1 MNKSLP
7 NGPIIDNWTYYDYKS
22 TFDAPQTGMAPSWVS
37 PDHRRR
43 LMAYRMLES
52 YYRNSAR
59 TWLDTTTVDQKDIL
73 NRREYGDSELI
84 TETALA
90 SLIGNDQSIIVP
102 NSDTPDATQAMV
114 DQFNI
119 LQLWAED
126 ERFLQKVLELERT
139 VIRLGD
145 GCYVLGWD
153 AAKGRP
159 RLHVY
164 DPGFYF
170 PVLDESS
177 LGEEE
182 FPRKVHIAY
191 EYEERISGTKTQ
203 KYLRRMTWELR
214 PIDYHDEF
222 GNPVPPD
229 DPTMVLFENEAIDE
243 FGMLTRLYPWNFIPT
258 TESCFYT
265 DATWLLGSSTG
276 NTLVDDLDIEQA
288 MIAADQV
295 DLMLD
300 FIPVV
305 HIPCTVSLKEHFGT
319 PVVARV
325 MQLLDDIISTDTD
338 LQASSAITGTP
349 PIAVNGAS
357 LPKNEDG
364 TVKSYG
370 PGTLWET
377 GDGNA
382 TMIDTS
388 TSLDALLKYTDHLRQ
403 LLAVNSRTPESLLGR
418 IKPSEVPS
426 GIALTLS
433 FAPHTALIN
442 EMRLVRKDKYATLLK
457 FVCRMFMASGDLLE
471 IFPAELAFGSFL
483 PADRQETSTLVQQLF
498 TAKAISLET
507 AIRMLVEAGFPIED
521 ALAEVQLIQ
530 SRNFTDANA
539 LLDASGDVAV
549 VRDYLGLG
557 PIAPLDLAALEA
569 ATAGLPAAPEEGG
582 APVA

>member
-1 MNKSLP
+1 MNKVP
-7 NGPIIDNWTYYDYKS
+7 TIDNWTYYDYKS
-22 TFDAPQTGMAPSWVS
+22 TFDGPSVTGLAPSWVS
-37 PDHRRR
+37 ADHRRR
-43 LMAYRMLES
+43 LQAYKMLES

-59 TWLDTTTVDQKDIL
+59 AWLDTTVPEKDKAD
-73 NRREYGDSELI
+73 RREYGDAELI

-90 SLIGNDQSIIVP
+90 SLIGNDQSILVP
-102 NSDTPDATQAMV
+102 GSDTPDATQAQV

-119 LQLWAED
+119 LQMWAQD

-153 AAKGRP
+153 PDKGRP

-182 FPRKVHIAY
+182 FPRKVHIAF
-191 EYEERISGTKTQ
+191 EFEERINASQTK
-203 KYLRRMTWELR
+203 KFLRRMTWEML
-214 PIDYHDEF
+214 PITYHDAN
-222 GNPVPPD
+222 GILVAPD
-229 DPTMVLFENEAIDE
+229 DPTMILYDNETIDE
-243 FGMLTRLYPWNFIPT
+243 FGRIVRLYPWDIIPT
-258 TESCFYT
+258 AEACFFT
-265 DATWLLGSSTG
+265 DAIWEISSS
-276 NTLVDDLDIEQA
+276 NIFIDDLSLDNA
-288 MIAADQV
+288 MVTADQV
-295 DLMLD
+295 DLNID

-319 PVVARV
+319 PVIARV
-325 MQLLDDIISTDTD
+325 MQLVDDIISTDTD

-349 PIAVNGAS
+349 PIAVSGAS
-357 LPKNEDG
+357 LPKDEDG
-364 TVKSYG
+364 RVRSYG

-377 GDGNA
+377 GDGTA

-433 FAPHTALIN
+433 FAPHTALIK
-442 EMRLVRKDKYATLLK
+442 EMRLVRQDKYSTLLK
-457 FVCRMFMASGDLLE
+457 FVCRMFMNSGDLLE
-471 IFPAELAFGSFL
+471 VFPAELAFGSFL
-483 PADRQETSTLVQQLF
+483 PADMQETSTLVQQLY

-507 AIRMLVEAGFPIED
+507 AVRMLINAGYPIED
-521 ALAEVQLIQ
+521 ALTEVSLIQ

-539 LLDASGDVAV
+539 LLDASGDVNI
-549 VRDYLGLG
+549 VRDFLGLG
-557 PIAPLDLAALEA
+557 PVAPLDLSALEA
-569 ATAGLPAAPEEGG
+569 ATAGLPAGVPEGG
-582 APVA
+582 APV

>member
-1 MNKSLP
+1 MNNAP
-7 NGPIIDNWTYYDYKS
+7 VIDTYTYYDYKS
-22 TFDAPQTGMAPSWVS
+22 TFDGQHTGLAPSWVS
-37 PDHRRR
+37 ADHRRR
-43 LMAYRMLES
+43 LQAYKMLES

-59 TWLDTTTVDQKDIL
+59 AWLDPTISEKDRAD
-73 NRREYGDSELI
+73 RREYGDAELI

-90 SLIGNDQSIIVP
+90 SLIGNDQNIIVP
-102 NSDTPDATQAMV
+102 NSDTPDATQPMI

-119 LQLWAED
+119 LQMWAED

-153 AAKGRP
+153 PNKGRP

-170 PVLDESS
+170 PVLDESQ

-182 FPRKVHIAY
+182 FPKKVHIAF
-191 EYEERISGTKTQ
+191 EFEERINATQ
-203 KYLRRMTWELR
+203 TRKYLRRMTWELL
-214 PIDYHDEF
+214 PYTYHDAD
-222 GNPVPPD
+222 GVPVAAD
-229 DPTMVLFENEAIDE
+229 DPTMVLFDNEAVDE
-243 FGMLTRLYPWNFIPT
+243 FGRVVRLHPWNNLPSL
-258 TESCFYT
+258 EGCYYT
-265 DATWLLGSSTG
+265 DAVWELNSSSVF
-276 NTLVDDLDIEQA
+276 VDDLDINNA
-288 MIAADQV
+288 IVTADQV
-295 DLMLD
+295 DLNID

-319 PVVARV
+319 PVIARV
-325 MQLLDDIISTDTD
+325 MQLVDDIISTDTD
-338 LQASSAITGTP
+338 LQAASAITGTP
-349 PIAVNGAS
+349 PIAVSGAS

-364 TVKSYG
+364 TVRSYG

-377 GDGNA
+377 GDGSA

-418 IKPSEVPS
+418 VKPSEVPS

-457 FVCRMFMASGDLLE
+457 FVCRMFMNSGDLLE
-471 IFPAELAFGSFL
+471 IFPAEVAFGSFL
-483 PADRQETSTLVQQLF
+483 PADKQETSTLVQQLF
-498 TAKAISLET
+498 SSRAISLET
-507 AIRMLVEAGFPIED
+507 AVRMLIEAGFPIED
-521 ALAEVQLIQ
+521 ALVEVQLIQ

-539 LLDASGDVAV
+539 LLDASGDVNV

-557 PIAPLDLAALEA
+557 PVAPLDLSALEA
-569 ATAGLPAAPEEGG
+569 ATAGLPSPNGEAG
-582 APVA
+582 API